1 MSKRKRIKE
10 KKTKALSPEQL
21 ATPDQTSIGRRFVMV
36 WDAYSLVSNVPRN
49 LEH

>member
-36 WDAYSLVSNVPRN
+36 WDAPGEQRPAKPGTLK
-49 LEH
+49 